1 MALEP
6 QIKHPFRLVLEPG
19 DIGDYLRGQATLRRC
34 SGNIAIG
41 PAPLIVTEG
50 SQMLILG
57 LAGTDRSGDSGI
69 LNLGHD
75 DGLSDGVISDVV
87 LRTWGT

>member
-1 MALEP
+1 MTQTQDPTLGRGP
-6 QIKHPFRLVLEPG
+6 R
-19 DIGDYLRGQATLRRC
+19 DI
-34 SGNIAIG
+34 SIG

-57 LAGTDRSGDSGI
+57 LAGADRSGDSGI
-69 LNLGHD
+69 LSLGHD

-87 LRTWGT
+87 LRTFGT